1 MNFKKMNSEQ
11 LTSQIDLNLD
21 TLAYIEQ
28 SKRTVL
34 KGLFDEGA
42 SSEEISKAVEDL
54 DYAYSP
60 RINDL
65 RLENE
70 TIAKILWERAK

>member
-1 MNFKKMNSEQ
+1 MDSD
-11 LTSQIDLNLD
+11 LLVSQIDLNLD
-21 TLAYIEQ
+21 TLEYIEQ

-42 SSEEISKAVEDL
+42 SSEKMSDAVEDL
-54 DYAYSP
+54 DHAYSP

-70 TIAKILWERAK
+70 MIANILWERARAEGC